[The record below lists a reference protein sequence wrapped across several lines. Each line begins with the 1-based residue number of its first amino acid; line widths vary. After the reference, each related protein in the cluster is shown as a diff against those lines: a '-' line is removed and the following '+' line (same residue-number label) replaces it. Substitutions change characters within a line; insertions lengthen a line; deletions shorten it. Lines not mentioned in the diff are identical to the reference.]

1 MPCTLP
7 INIECIMLKKY
18 SLKALQI
25 AINKAARLD
34 EHMPAKLQALDN
46 KTLEMIIS
54 PLNVNFFIL
63 FKDGEIILLNSY
75 DRGADTIIHSNPL
88 GLIRLSL
95 LPASKARSLFND
107 KIRMTGDT
115 ELGQHVK
122 KLFDEMDIDWEGH
135 LAHFTGDVVAHQIG
149 SFVRK
154 GMAFK
159 KRLDDSMRQ
168 NMSEYLQEELRLFPT
183 KYELEDFF
191 VEVDELSLSVER
203 LQAHINQLISR
214 YEIH

>member
-1 MPCTLP
+1 
-7 INIECIMLKKY
+7 MLKKY

-25 AINKAARLD
+25 AINKATKLD
-34 EHMPAKLQALDN
+34 EQMPVKLKSLDN

-63 FKDGEIILLNSY
+63 FKDGEIILL
-75 DRGADTIIHSNPL
+75 DRCDKEADTVIHSNPL

-115 ELGQHVK
+115 ELGQQVK

-154 GMAFK
+154 GLSFK
-159 KRLDDSMRQ
+159 KKIDESMRQ
-168 NMSEYLQEELRLFPT
+168 NMSEYLQEELRFIPT

-191 VEVDELSLSVER
+191 AEVDELSLRVER
-203 LQAHINQLISR
+203 LQAHVNQLISR
-214 YEIH
+214 YEIN

>member
-1 MPCTLP
+1 
-7 INIECIMLKKY
+7 MLKKY

-25 AINKAARLD
+25 AINKAAKLD
-34 EHMPAKLQALDN
+34 ENMPVKLKALDN
-46 KTLEMIIS
+46 KILEMIIS

-63 FKDGEIILLNSY
+63 FKDSEIILLDHA
-75 DRGADTIIHSNPL
+75 DREADTIIHSNPL

-115 ELGQHVK
+115 ELGQQVK
-122 KLFDEMDIDWEGH
+122 KLFDDLDIDWEGH
-135 LAHFTGDVVAHQIG
+135 LAHFTGDVVAHQIS

-154 GMAFK
+154 GMLFK
-159 KRLDDSMRQ
+159 KRLDESMRQ
-168 NMSEYLQEELRLFPT
+168 NVSEYLQEELRVTPT

-191 VEVDELSLSVER
+191 AEVDELSLTVER
-203 LQAHINQLISR
+203 LQAHVNQLVSR
-214 YEIH
+214 YESN